1 MIDPRNYHTN
11 ETLDDGTEVE
21 IRAITPAD
29 GASILEAFKGL
40 DREAVYRRF
49 FAPKKELTKTD
60 IKQLTEVDFSNVV
73 ALVATTDHERVL
85 GGGRYAVSGSSAPH
99 VAELAFLTVEDFR
112 GRGVAGLVL
121 KHLAC
126 LAEAAGLSQ
135 FEADVLAENQSMLA
149 VFRRSGLPMRLVR
162 DGATVHVTLS
172 LPA

>member
-11 ETLDDGTEVE
+11 ETLDDGTEIE

-73 ALVATTDHERVL
+73 AWSRPPTTRGCL
-85 GGGRYAVSGSSAPH
+85 GVDAMP
-99 VAELAFLTVEDFR
+99 
-112 GRGVAGLVL
+112 
-121 KHLAC
+121 
-126 LAEAAGLSQ
+126 
-135 FEADVLAENQSMLA
+135 
-149 VFRRSGLPMRLVR
+149 
-162 DGATVHVTLS
+162 
-172 LPA
+172 

>member
-1 MIDPRNYHTN
+1 MARKSKFAPSRRPMALAFWRHSRDSTARRSI
-11 ETLDDGTEVE
+11 
-21 IRAITPAD
+21 
-29 GASILEAFKGL
+29 GASSPP
-40 DREAVYRRF
+40 R
-49 FAPKKELTKTD
+49 KELTKTD

-85 GGGRYAVSGSSAPH
+85 GGGRYAVGGSSAPH
-99 VAELAFLTVEDFR
+99 VAELAFLTAEDFR